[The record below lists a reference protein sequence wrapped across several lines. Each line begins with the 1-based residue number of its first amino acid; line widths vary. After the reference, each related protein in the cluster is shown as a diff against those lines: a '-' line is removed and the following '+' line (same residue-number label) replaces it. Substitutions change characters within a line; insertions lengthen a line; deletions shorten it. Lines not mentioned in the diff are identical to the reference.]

1 MSKAVD
7 YLDEDTFLPK
17 AQKFVCLSFLNSE
30 DNKVTL
36 SGIKIRGVFETYEAA
51 CSHAKKVQEMDK
63 YFNVF
68 VGEMGKWLPF
78 DPNPSKVEN
87 AEYANEQLNNI
98 MKEYKLNQE
107 KAKVYYEKQK
117 NEKMVKSLTESLS
130 INKKNKKK
138 LEKKVNN
145 MSGKSKER
153 TLSEIKNIENRMKKL
168 EEKANALKDKYNG
181 DTI

>member
-1 MSKAVD
+1 MTTAVD

-17 AQKFVCLSFLNSE
+17 LQKFVCLSFLKSE

-36 SGIKIRGVFETYEAA
+36 SGIKIRGVFEKYEDA
-51 CSHAKKVQEMDK
+51 CVYAKKVQEIDK

-87 AEYANEQLNNI
+87 AEYTNDQLNNI

-107 KAKVYYEKQK
+107 KAKIYYEKQK

-130 INKKNKKK
+130 INEKNKKK
-138 LEKKVNN
+138 LEKKT
-145 MSGKSKER
+145 SKLTGKSKKR
-153 TLSEIKNIENRMKKL
+153 TLTEIKNIEERMKEIKD
-168 EEKANALKDKYNG
+168 KANALKDKYTNV
-181 DTI
+181 

>member
-1 MSKAVD
+1 MSKAID
-7 YLDEDTFLPK
+7 YLDEDTFLPE
-17 AQKFVCLSFLNSE
+17 AQKFVCLSFLKSE

-107 KAKVYYEKQK
+107 KAKVFYEKQK

-145 MSGKSKER
+145 MSGKSKE
-153 TLSEIKNIENRMKKL
+153 KH
-168 EEKANALKDKYNG
+168 Y
-181 DTI
+181 

>member
-1 MSKAVD
+1 MSTD
-7 YLDEDTFLPK
+7 YLTEDSLLPSG
-17 AQKFVCLSFLNSE
+17 QKFLCVSFLSDPE
-30 DNKVTL
+30 NKISLKGV
-36 SGIKIRGVFETYEAA
+36 KVRGVFSTVEEA
-51 CSHAKKVQEMDK
+51 SEQAKKLQGIDPVH
-63 YFNVF
+63 NVF

-130 INKKNKKK
+130 INEKNKKK

-153 TLSEIKNIENRMKKL
+153 TLSEIKNIEDRMKELK
-168 EEKANALKDKYNG
+168 EKANALKDKYNG

>member
-1 MSKAVD
+1 MSKVVD

-98 MKEYKLNQE
+98 MKNINLIK
-107 KAKVYYEKQK
+107 KKQK
-117 NEKMVKSLTESLS
+117 YIM
-130 INKKNKKK
+130 KNKK
-138 LEKKVNN
+138 
-145 MSGKSKER
+145 
-153 TLSEIKNIENRMKKL
+153 MKKW
-168 EEKANALKDKYNG
+168 LKVLQKVFLLMKKIKRN
-181 DTI
+181 